1 LKYFLPIVVNFIEN
15 EPKHRF
21 LLLMSIREIID
32 TKKADV
38 TDHLDTISL
47 ILFDNAKSSE
57 ERIRNVVSECL
68 GKLFA
73 ATGLDM
79 LSEFEERLSSPNQ
92 VVRSTIAKSF
102 KYAANKDADATA
114 FSALLPD
121 IIELASDAE
130 HQIRQYTL
138 ESLISIAHH
147 LPALLRH
154 ENEVL
159 FKVIL
164 GEVELKKEL
173 IKEVDLGPFKH
184 KVDEGRPIRKAA
196 LVLLD
201 TIFEKMP
208 ERINVPMANDIIL
221 IGLADPDD
229 DCVSQTLHILIK
241 LIKWA
246 PGAVVGQMNNILEK
260 LPAILKEPVKGTTK
274 TSIRIAIKAIEKMSG
289 ISDMET
295 NTAFQKFMQDN
306 NVTFEE

>member
-1 LKYFLPIVVNFIEN
+1 
-15 EPKHRF
+15 
-21 LLLMSIREIID
+21 MSIREIID
-32 TKKADV
+32 TKTCDV
-38 TDHLDTISL
+38 SSQLETIAQ

-73 ATGLDM
+73 TTGLDM
-79 LSEFEERLSSPNQ
+79 LSDFEERLSSPNQ
-92 VVRSTIAKSF
+92 VVRSTIARCF
-102 KYAANKDADATA
+102 KYAASKDTDTTA
-114 FSALLPD
+114 LSALLPD
-121 IIELASDAE
+121 IIQLTGDAE

-147 LPALLRH
+147 LPDLLRH
-154 ENEVL
+154 EAETL

-164 GEVELKKEL
+164 GEVEVKKEL

-184 KVDEGRPIRKAA
+184 KIDEGRPIRKAA

-208 ERINVPMANDIIL
+208 ERINVPITCDTII
-221 IGLADPDD
+221 IGLSDPDD
-229 DCVSQTLHILIK
+229 DCVSQTLHVLIK
-241 LIKWA
+241 LVKWA

-260 LPAILKEPVKGTTK
+260 LPSILKEPASGTTK
-274 TSIRIAIKAIEKMSG
+274 TSIRIAVKAIEKMSA

-295 NTAFQKFMQDN
+295 NTLFQKFMQDN
-306 NVTFEE
+306 NVTFED